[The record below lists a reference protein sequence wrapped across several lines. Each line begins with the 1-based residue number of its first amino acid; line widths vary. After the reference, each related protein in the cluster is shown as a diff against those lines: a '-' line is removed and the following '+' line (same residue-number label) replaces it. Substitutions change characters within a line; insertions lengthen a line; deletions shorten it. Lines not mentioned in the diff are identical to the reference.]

1 MYVKFTPFPAEQEAG
16 DVKELLIVVDYQ
28 KDFVDGALGFAGA
41 EALDGPI
48 ARRIAE
54 VRAGGGDVIFTMDT
68 HGADYLSTM
77 EGRKLP
83 VVHCVKDT
91 AGWQLYGQVGAALRP
106 GDPVFEKET
115 FPSLDLADWLRER
128 DYGAVELCGLVSHI
142 CVLSNAVMVKAALPN
157 AAITVD
163 AGRTASYD
171 PALHQ
176 KALDVLEGIH
186 ITVTSR

>member
-1 MYVKFTPFPAEQEAG
+1 MKFNFTPFPVEQEAG
-16 DVKELLIVVDYQ
+16 TVKELLIVVDYQ

-48 ARRIAE
+48 AQRIAQ

-68 HGADYLSTM
+68 HGADYADTM
-77 EGRKLP
+77 EGKKLP
-83 VVHCVKDT
+83 VAHCLKDT
-91 AGWQLYGQVGAALRP
+91 PGWQLYGQVGASLLP

-128 DYGAVELCGLVSHI
+128 DYDAVELCGLVSHI

-163 AGRTASYD
+163 ARLTASYD

-176 KALDVLEGIH
+176 KTLDVLEGIH
-186 ITVTSR
+186 ITVTDR

>member
-1 MYVKFTPFPAEQEAG
+1 MKR
-16 DVKELLIVVDYQ
+16 LLLVVDYQ

-48 ARRIAE
+48 ARRIAQ

-68 HGADYLSTM
+68 HGADYAHTM
-77 EGRKLP
+77 EGKKLP
-83 VVHCVKDT
+83 VAHCLKDT
-91 AGWQLYGQVGAALRP
+91 PGWQLYGQVGASLLP

-128 DYGAVELCGLVSHI
+128 DYDTVELCGLVSHI

-163 AGRTASYD
+163 ARLTASYD
-171 PALHQ
+171 PDLHQ

-186 ITVTSR
+186 ITVTDR

>member
-1 MYVKFTPFPAEQEAG
+1 M
-16 DVKELLIVVDYQ
+16 KEVLIVVDYQ

-106 GDPVFEKET
+106 GDPVF
-115 FPSLDLADWLRER
+115 
-128 DYGAVELCGLVSHI
+128 
-142 CVLSNAVMVKAALPN
+142 
-157 AAITVD
+157 
-163 AGRTASYD
+163 
-171 PALHQ
+171 
-176 KALDVLEGIH
+176 
-186 ITVTSR
+186 

>member
-1 MYVKFTPFPAEQEAG
+1 MKR
-16 DVKELLIVVDYQ
+16 LLIVVDYQ
-28 KDFVDGALGFAGA
+28 RDFVEGALGFPGA

-48 ARRIAE
+48 ADRIAAY
-54 VRAGGGDVIFTMDT
+54 RAAGDDVAFTLDT
-68 HGADYLSTM
+68 HGPDYPATE
-77 EGRKLP
+77 EGQWLP
-83 VVHCVKDT
+83 AAHCLRGSP
-91 AGWQLYGQVGAALRP
+91 GWSLYGRTGEARRP
-106 GDPVFEKET
+106 EDPVFEKET
-115 FPSLDLADWLRER
+115 FPSLALGEWLRER
-128 DYGAVELCGLVSHI
+128 DYGQVELCGLVSHI

>member
-1 MYVKFTPFPAEQEAG
+1 MKR
-16 DVKELLIVVDYQ
+16 LLIVVDYQ
-28 KDFVDGALGFAGA
+28 KDFVDGALGFPGA

-48 ARRIAE
+48 ADTIAQYRTE
-54 VRAGGGDVIFTMDT
+54 GGDVIFTMDT
-68 HGADYLSTM
+68 HGADYAATV
-77 EGRKLP
+77 EGRHLP
-83 VVHCVKDT
+83 VAHCQKGSP
-91 AGWQLYGQVGAALRP
+91 GWQLYGRVGDSLQP

-128 DYGAVELCGLVSHI
+128 DYDRVELCGLVSHI

-163 AGRTASYD
+163 ARLTASYD
-171 PALHQ
+171 PVLHQ

-186 ITVTSR
+186 ITVTDR